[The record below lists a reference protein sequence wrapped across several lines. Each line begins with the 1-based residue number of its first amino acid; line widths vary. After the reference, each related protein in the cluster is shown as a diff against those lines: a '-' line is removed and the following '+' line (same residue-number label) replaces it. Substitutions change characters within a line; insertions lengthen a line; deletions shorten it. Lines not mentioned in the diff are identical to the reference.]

1 MSRRVHDAVARG
13 YNSASGIIAEKNRRV
28 AASLAHRLAARAGSI
43 DTVDLGVGDGAMLLQ
58 LRDLGIPSRM
68 TGLDVS
74 PAMLRIATARVP
86 VDPVEA
92 PAERALQVLPAGAY
106 DLVLAHFIFAYVDRP
121 TLLEQARAL
130 LAPRGVLSL
139 VTTTEEGGAP
149 FHAGLQR
156 HFRGARHPL
165 KRAIAWAADRALAG
179 SNVPKSFADLE
190 RDIASAGM
198 LVLRRE
204 TMCVP
209 VTFAGPDDAYRFG
222 IEEGWAANILDMP
235 GVPLDLARRIAKWGV
250 RQAGYPF
257 NFTHVIEMLEIGA
270 APIGDAPIPL
280 EPEMP
285 ESESTVPLPDFA
297 VSESRS

>member
-1 MSRRVHDAVARG
+1 MSRRVHDAVAYG

-28 AASLAHRLAARAGSI
+28 AASLAQRLAPRAGSI
-43 DTVDLGVGDGAMLLQ
+43 ETVDLGVGDGAMLAQ

-74 PAMLRIATARVP
+74 PAMLRIAAARVP

-92 PAERALQVLPAGAY
+92 PAERALQVLPTGAF

-121 TLLEQARAL
+121 TLLAQARAL

-156 HFRGARHPL
+156 HFRDARHPL

-179 SNVPKSFADLE
+179 SNVPKAFADLE

-198 LVLRRE
+198 LILRRE
-204 TMCVP
+204 TMRVP
-209 VTFAGPDDAYRFG
+209 VTFAGPDEAYRFG

-235 GVPLDLARRIAKWGV
+235 GVPLGLARRIAKWGV

-257 NFTHVIEMLEIGA
+257 SFTHVVEMLEIGTAPAGDAA
-270 APIGDAPIPL
+270 APPEPRMPAPGSTAPS
-280 EPEMP
+280 PDFAMP
-285 ESESTVPLPDFA
+285 ES
-297 VSESRS
+297 RS

>member
-28 AASLAHRLAARAGSI
+28 AASLARRLAARAGSI
-43 DTVDLGVGDGAMLLQ
+43 HTVDLGVGDGAMLMQ

-74 PAMLRIATARVP
+74 PAMLRIATGRVP
-86 VDPVEA
+86 IDPVEA

-121 TLLEQARAL
+121 TLLGQARAL

-149 FHAGLQR
+149 FHAGLQQ
-156 HFRGARHPL
+156 HFRGSRHPL

-198 LVLRRE
+198 LILKRE
-204 TMCVP
+204 TMPVP
-209 VTFAGPDDAYRFG
+209 VTFAAPDDAYRFG
-222 IEEGWAANILDMP
+222 IEEGWAANILDIP
-235 GVPLDLARRIAKWGV
+235 GVPLSLARRIAKWGV
-250 RQAGYPF
+250 RQVGYPF

-270 APIGDAPIPL
+270 APAGDVPIPP
-280 EPEMP
+280 EPKMP
-285 ESESTVPLPDFA
+285 APGSTEPSPDFA